1 MKRRARILWL
11 GRAAAAAIV
20 VVLAIFAVAA
30 GVALERTHQQA
41 TDTARAQLESLGDA
55 VHLHDLLY
63 QKGYSS
69 EYMLTGDDRW
79 LGELEQAT
87 TAFRAWLS
95 DARQHARSP
104 IAASIV
110 DQIDREYTVYDAGR
124 DQALALFRAG
134 DKDGAIALGVANRAH
149 SVRLKTLAAELL
161 ELRRQEI
168 TDELDAAHREFR
180 STLAVLG
187 AFVVIALALAAGI
200 GFALAQRIG
209 RPLYELVL
217 RAEST
222 SGARV
227 EVHGDD
233 EIATIASHVAYL
245 AREVEASSAALAEQ
259 RAKVVQAEKMSALGE
274 MAAAVAHEVLNPLA
288 GIKVALQLL
297 GRLEPTAAVRETVA
311 AVDGEIGRV
320 DRLAR
325 RLIGFA
331 RPLQP
336 QVRPCDLAAILARV
350 VGHVGA
356 EGAARAVDFDV
367 DVHGAPRVDADPDL
381 LEQVLVNLTLN
392 ACQAIEGGGRVQVRA
407 RSLGGWRAIDVID
420 DGAGIAP
427 EVSAKLFAPF
437 ATTRPGGH
445 GLGLAFSQS
454 VAVAHGGRI
463 EARGNGPAARGT
475 TFTVLLPV
483 LAAPE
488 RTAGHGAPERT
499 AALGAPERTAG
510 GVSA

>member
-11 GRAAAAAIV
+11 ARAASAAMV
-20 VVLAIFAVAA
+20 VVLASFAIAA
-30 GVALERTHQQA
+30 GLALERTHQQA
-41 TDTARAQLESLGDA
+41 TETARAQLDSLGDA

-79 LGELEQAT
+79 LGELERAT
-87 TAFRAWLS
+87 TAFRAWLEA
-95 DARQHARSP
+95 ARRDARSP
-104 IAASIV
+104 VAAGMVDAIA
-110 DQIDREYTVYDAGR
+110 REYAAYDAGR
-124 DQALALFRAG
+124 ERALATYRAG
-134 DKDGAIALGVANRAH
+134 QKEEAIALGIANREH
-149 SVRLKTLAAELL
+149 SVRLKTLAADLL
-161 ELRRQEI
+161 ELRRREI
-168 TDELDAAHREFR
+168 TAELDAAHHAFR
-180 STLAVLG
+180 RTLMALG
-187 AFVVIALALAAGI
+187 AFVVVALALAAGI

-233 EIATIASHVAYL
+233 EIATIASHVAHL

-297 GRLEPTAAVRETVA
+297 GRIEPTVAVKETVA

-336 QVRPCDLAAILARV
+336 QVRPCDLPELLARV
-350 VGHVGA
+350 VGHVGSD
-356 EGAARAVDFDV
+356 GAARQVVFDV
-367 DVHGAPRVDADPDL
+367 DVRGAAQVDADPDL

-392 ACQAIEGGGRVQVRA
+392 ACQAIAGAGQVKVRA
-407 RSLGGWRAIDVID
+407 RAVGEWRAIDVID
-420 DGAGIAP
+420 DGAGIAA
-427 EVSAKLFAPF
+427 EVSGKLFSPF

-463 EARGNGPAARGT
+463 EVRANEGRGT

-483 LAAPE
+483 M
-488 RTAGHGAPERT
+488 GGAPSAGPRT
-499 AALGAPERTAG
+499 TSSAGSRTTS
-510 GVSA
+510 SARFQG